1 MILRVSSIGH
11 LETVDE
17 WQLPYLQHQSYAVG
31 WDSPDISAHALI
43 GHCWYK
49 VSMVLIAELHRLDEL
64 MWNMTV
70 EGIRGTQAAKIIQL
84 LEQSQHGCHSR
95 TVSAERTHPIQSCCF
110 AVAIV
115 RGTEVQC
122 RLLQ

>member
-1 MILRVSSIGH
+1 MISLCV
-11 LETVDE
+11 
-17 WQLPYLQHQSYAVG
+17 PYLEYRCYILERY
-31 WDSPDISAHALI
+31 SPDISAHALI

-49 VSMVLIAELHRLDEL
+49 VSIATIAELHRLDEL

-70 EGIRGTQAAKIIQL
+70 EGTRGTQAAKIIQL
-84 LEQSQHGCHSR
+84 LEQSQHGCHSG